1 MAFQDIGAIF
11 SPYKL
16 ALQLKLS
23 ESADS
28 KHNQTK
34 WNMLNMLNIPMDQGN
49 LDTTCGATGLIFL
62 VCQIEQTC
70 LNSCMQYQLK
80 AFMLKVRNKTRIR
93 KH

>member
-34 WNMLNMLNIPMDQGN
+34 WKLKLEYFKGS
-49 LDTTCGATGLIFL
+49 L
-62 VCQIEQTC
+62 QT
-70 LNSCMQYQLK
+70 
-80 AFMLKVRNKTRIR
+80 V
-93 KH
+93 